1 MRTFLFIYIFGWYT
15 CSHYANLKRFFKQEA
30 SSNRLKNCIIA
41 IQPIYWFLSF
51 IFRKEISPYPRFS
64 LFSFMHWRGKWQP
77 TPVFLPGESQG
88 WGNLVSCHLCSCTEL
103 DMTEATQQQQQ
114 QIFPDSSAGKESSC
128 NVGDLGLRP
137 GFGRASRE
145 GDRLPTP
152 VFWPGEF
159 HGLYSPWGHK
169 ESDMT
174 EQLSLCRF
182 VNKFYKTKFLES
194 FPTILIIVINR
205 RAHHLRRNNSPV
217 LCIIVGLLVAT

>member
-51 IFRKEISPYPRFS
+51 IFRKEILPYPRFS

-169 ESDMT
+169 ESDTT
-174 EQLSLCRF
+174 E
-182 VNKFYKTKFLES
+182 
-194 FPTILIIVINR
+194 
-205 RAHHLRRNNSPV
+205 
-217 LCIIVGLLVAT
+217 